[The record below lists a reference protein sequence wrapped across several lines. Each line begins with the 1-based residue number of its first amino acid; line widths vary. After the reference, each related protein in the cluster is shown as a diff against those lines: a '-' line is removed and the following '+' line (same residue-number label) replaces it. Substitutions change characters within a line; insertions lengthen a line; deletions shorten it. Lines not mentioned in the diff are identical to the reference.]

1 VDECQA
7 EVGVTVNY
15 EYVPF
20 SDAQAKYRTAAQAGN
35 APDILRTEVAW
46 GPEYAALGYT
56 FDLTDLVTEEERASY
71 LEAPFNYNTWGG
83 RIWGLPQVT
92 DAPAMLYNKAL
103 FEQAGLDPETP
114 PATLEEL
121 AAAAEAIQALGTEA
135 EPIYGIATPF
145 GVYAF
150 QPFMWAYGGSL
161 ISVNE
166 DGTYNIGVNSEGTV
180 AALEYVKGLLD
191 SGAMG
196 PAYDPANQYGNS
208 MTVFKEGKAGVLIN
222 GPWATSDV
230 LSGPAFEDAA
240 NLGVAPIP
248 AGPEGQGSPVGG
260 HGYTIYAGSAFPEE
274 SLAVIRCF
282 NKVEN
287 QVKLATELNLV
298 PTLLAAYEDPALAEN
313 AILQGFL
320 AQMKVATNRPVLVAG
335 GSIYTDF
342 GPNYDAYLLGEADA
356 QAAMDKVAEA
366 WGLLLENEP
375 PTP

>member
-166 DGTYNIGVNSEGTV
+166 DGTYNIGVNSEGQLPPSNMSKACWI
-180 AALEYVKGLLD
+180 AARW
-191 SGAMG
+191 
-196 PAYDPANQYGNS
+196 
-208 MTVFKEGKAGVLIN
+208 VL
-222 GPWATSDV
+222 PM
-230 LSGPAFEDAA
+230 
-240 NLGVAPIP
+240 IP
-248 AGPEGQGSPVGG
+248 LTNMA
-260 HGYTIYAGSAFPEE
+260 
-274 SLAVIRCF
+274 IR
-282 NKVEN
+282 
-287 QVKLATELNLV
+287 
-298 PTLLAAYEDPALAEN
+298 
-313 AILQGFL
+313 
-320 AQMKVATNRPVLVAG
+320 
-335 GSIYTDF
+335 
-342 GPNYDAYLLGEADA
+342 
-356 QAAMDKVAEA
+356 
-366 WGLLLENEP
+366 
-375 PTP
+375 

>member
-1 VDECQA
+1 
-7 EVGVTVNY
+7 
-15 EYVPF
+15 
-20 SDAQAKYRTAAQAGN
+20 
-35 APDILRTEVAW
+35 
-46 GPEYAALGYT
+46 
-56 FDLTDLVTEEERASY
+56 
-71 LEAPFNYNTWGG
+71 
-83 RIWGLPQVT
+83 
-92 DAPAMLYNKAL
+92 
-103 FEQAGLDPETP
+103 
-114 PATLEEL
+114 
-121 AAAAEAIQALGTEA
+121 
-135 EPIYGIATPF
+135 
-145 GVYAF
+145 
-150 QPFMWAYGGSL
+150 
-161 ISVNE
+161 
-166 DGTYNIGVNSEGTV
+166 
-180 AALEYVKGLLD
+180 
-191 SGAMG
+191 
-196 PAYDPANQYGNS
+196 